1 MTAND
6 KQVSGTHYKV
16 PGAIEHWDI
25 VIQHKLNYFEA
36 AATKYIMRCRKKN
49 GKADLEKALHF
60 LEKYIEAWDEVTE
73 HGLRAGD
80 PIDPPDSYYK
90 PTK

>member
-1 MTAND
+1 MSAND

-16 PGAIEHWDI
+16 PGATEHWDI
-25 VIQHKLNYFEA
+25 VIQHKLNYFEG

-60 LEKYIEAWDEVTE
+60 LEKYIECYDSIVECG
-73 HGLRAGD
+73 HRAGEVVEVNRAV
-80 PIDPPDSYYK
+80 
-90 PTK
+90 